1 MCCNF
6 NKIVRNECVAQI
18 DDQDIPQTSHILYL
32 ESIIHGKIKDDIIQ
46 SRSWMV
52 KMIKWFQNF
61 TKEKSY

>member
-1 MCCNF
+1 M
-6 NKIVRNECVAQI
+6 AQI